1 MAGSPFKFLDSYTK
15 DDRNIFFGRDR
26 EIEEL
31 YQRVFE
37 SKLLLVYGVSGT
49 GKSSLINCGLA
60 NKFQETDWLP
70 VMIRRGANIIESIS
84 TCIKNASLTLQQNRF
99 VNPVDFRRGVRS
111 LYLDHYK
118 PVFFIFDQFE
128 ELFIFGEK
136 EERKDFIQIIKS
148 LIDSDLQCKFI
159 FVMREE
165 YMAGVSEFEKYIPD
179 FFDNRVRIE
188 KMSHLNAI
196 EVINGPCKA
205 FNINLEEGFAEALLE
220 KLSPGS
226 EDVELTYLQVFLDRI
241 FRLGQNEKV
250 AGKRMEHLSFTISLL
265 EKTGNVSDLL
275 GSFLDEQ
282 ISLMED
288 PETAMTILKAFV
300 SGKGTKRPADELE
313 IIDNIRSFGKEISPG
328 TISELIRNFVR
339 IRILRD
345 KDVNDRYE
353 LRHDSLAGKVYEKF
367 TTAEKDLLEVKQF
380 IENCFQS
387 FLKRKMLLNNDD
399 LTYISNKDSLLN
411 LNTDLKKFLE
421 DSRKHQKAK
430 SKTVKR
436 LIIIS
441 AIAFILLL
449 STIVFY
455 IIKKSKITESVFLKE
470 SISQYTRPI
479 DQLCLAG
486 ASWKSFKGEE
496 AKEALL
502 KSFNNI
508 IRNPG
513 NDENFIKLRKDY
525 LTEFK
530 NVSTPIEFAN
540 FSKDNRFIFGYSS
553 DSVFIWNKNGSLL
566 SGFGQGSA
574 NLISLLMSDDGENIG
589 AVNTDSLLT
598 VWDNK
603 GKIRFTRKTG
613 FNSVNRNQI
622 FTFTRNNTII
632 AISEGN
638 AADLID
644 LNGNIIQS
652 FEHHTGRINAIDYS
666 ADGKFIA
673 TAASDKT
680 INVWYL
686 NSDLKH
692 FDLYNVI
699 TSHNDSVWSVN
710 FAGNSRYLLSTSAD
724 RRVVVTSINNKE
736 SISFSDH
743 IQGAYSDEIS
753 LGYPFYAEFDET
765 GTGIAVRSSELKNKK
780 NKDFWIAI
788 YVDINYNL
796 AQAGEIN
803 RFDYLR
809 FSPDKKYLA
818 YASGEDVSL
827 ISRIIFRHT
836 DYALF
841 NNYRLLQM
849 GGKKPFF
856 SPDGRYIYT
865 ISGNSLESWFIDIE
879 TISQIALNYYKNWYK
894 YY

>member
-1 MAGSPFKFLDSYTK
+1 MKSPFKFLDSYTK
-15 DDRNIFFGRDR
+15 EDRAIFFGRDR

-49 GKSSLINCGLA
+49 GKSSLIQCGLA

-70 VMIRRGANIIESIS
+70 LIIRRGSNIIRSMANALSMASI
-84 TCIKNASLTLQQNRF
+84 TTLETDITTTAQ
-99 VNPVDFRRGVRS
+99 FRKSVRS

-128 ELFIFGEK
+128 ELFIFGGK
-136 EERKDFIQIIKS
+136 EERQEFVKVVRS
-148 LIDSDLQCKFI
+148 LIESDLQCRFI

-179 FFDNRVRIE
+179 FFDNRVRVE

-205 FNINLEEGFAEALLE
+205 FNIKLEVGFAEALLE

-241 FRLGQNEKV
+241 FHIEQNEKV
-250 AGKRMEHLSFTISLL
+250 TRIRVEHLSFTISLL
-265 EKTGNVSDLL
+265 EKTGNVSDIL

-313 IIDNIRSFGKEISPG
+313 IIDNIRSLGREISPG
-328 TISELIRNFVR
+328 TIRELIRNFVR
-339 IRILRD
+339 LRILRD
-345 KDVNDRYE
+345 KDDNDRYE
-353 LRHDSLAGKVYEKF
+353 LRHDSLAEKVYDKF
-367 TTAEKDLLEVKQF
+367 TTSEKDLLEVKQF
-380 IENCFQS
+380 IENSYQS
-387 FLKRKMLLNNDD
+387 HLKRKIILSNEDLN
-399 LTYISNKDSLLN
+399 YISNKDTLLN
-411 LNTDLKKFLE
+411 LNTNLKKFLE

-430 SKTVKR
+430 SRTVRR
-436 LIIIS
+436 LIFIS

-455 IIKKSKITESVFLKE
+455 IVRKTKIAESVFLKE

-479 DQLCLAG
+479 DQFCLAG

-496 AKEALL
+496 AREALM
-502 KSFNNI
+502 KSFNNL

-513 NDENFIKLRKDY
+513 NDQSLKKLRQDF
-525 LTEFK
+525 LTEFEP
-530 NVSTPIEFAN
+530 VSSPIVFAN
-540 FSKDNRFIFGYSS
+540 CSKDNRFIFGYSS
-553 DSVFIWNKNGSLL
+553 DSVFIWNKNGSLF
-566 SGFGQGSA
+566 SGFNPGPSH
-574 NLISLLMSDDGENIG
+574 LITLLMSDDGENIG
-589 AVNTDSLLT
+589 AVNNDSLLT
-598 VWDNK
+598 VWDIK
-603 GKIRFTRKTG
+603 GNMRFTRKTG
-613 FNSVNRNQI
+613 FNSINRNQI
-622 FTFTRNNTII
+622 FRFAGNNSII
-632 AISEGN
+632 VISDGN
-638 AADLID
+638 TADLID
-644 LNGNIIQS
+644 INGNVIQS
-652 FEHHTGRINAIDYS
+652 FIHHRGKVNAVDYS
-666 ADGKFIA
+666 DDGKFIA
-673 TAASDKT
+673 TASSDRT

-686 NSDLKH
+686 NSDLKR

-699 TSHNDSVWSVN
+699 SSHTDSIWSVD

-736 SISFSDH
+736 AMSFGDNF
-743 IQGAYSDEIS
+743 QGAYSAGIS
-753 LGYPFYAEFDET
+753 LGYPFYAEFDES
-765 GTGIAVRSSELKNKK
+765 GTGISVRSSELKNKR
-780 NKDFWIAI
+780 DEDYWIAI

-796 AQAGEIN
+796 AQTGEIN

-818 YASGEDVSL
+818 YASGDDVSL

-836 DYALF
+836 DYSIF

-849 GGKKPFF
+849 SGQKPFF
-856 SPDGRYIYT
+856 ASDGKYVYT
-865 ISGNSLESWFIDIE
+865 ICGNHIESWFIDIE
-879 TISQIALNYYKNWYK
+879 TISPIALNYYKNWYK
-894 YY
+894 YF

>member
-1 MAGSPFKFLDSYTK
+1 MTSPFKFLDSYTK
-15 DDRNIFFGRDR
+15 EDRDIFFGRTR

-37 SKLLLVYGVSGT
+37 SKLLLVYGISGT
-49 GKSSLINCGLA
+49 GKSSLIHCGLA

-70 VMIRRGANIIESIS
+70 LIIRRGSNIIRSMSNALSVASI
-84 TCIKNASLTLQQNRF
+84 TTQETNITTPLQ
-99 VNPVDFRRGVRS
+99 FRKGVRS
-111 LYLDHYK
+111 LYLDHYR

-128 ELFIFGEK
+128 ELFIFGDK
-136 EERKDFIQIIKS
+136 EERQEFIKVIKS
-148 LIDSDLQCKFI
+148 LIESDLQCRFI

-165 YMAGVSEFEKYIPD
+165 YMAGVSEFEKYIPN
-179 FFDNRVRIE
+179 FFYNRVRIE

-205 FNINLEEGFAEALLE
+205 FNIDLEEGFAEALLE

-226 EDVELTYLQVFLDRI
+226 EDVELTYLQVFLDKI
-241 FRLGQNEKV
+241 FRVAQNEKESDNRV
-250 AGKRMEHLSFTISLL
+250 EQLSFTIPLL

-300 SGKGTKRPADELE
+300 SGKGTKRQANELE
-313 IIDNIRSFGKEISPG
+313 VTDNIRSFGKGISKEN
-328 TISELIRNFVR
+328 IRELIGNFVR
-339 IRILRD
+339 LRILRD

-353 LRHDSLAGKVYEKF
+353 LRHDSLASKVYEKF
-367 TTAEKDLLEVKQF
+367 TTAEKDLLEVRQF
-380 IENCFQS
+380 IENCYQS
-387 FLKRKMLLNNDD
+387 FLKRKILLRNDD

-411 LNTDLKKFLE
+411 LNADLKEFLE
-421 DSRKHQKAK
+421 DSRKLQKAK
-430 SKTVKR
+430 SRTVRR
-436 LIIIS
+436 LIVIS

-455 IIKKSKITESVFLKE
+455 IVRKTKIAQSIFLKE

-496 AKEALL
+496 AREALL

-513 NDENFIKLRKDY
+513 NDKNFIKLRGDY
-525 LTEFK
+525 LTVFK

-540 FSKDNRFIFGYSS
+540 CSKDNRFIFGYSS

-566 SGFGQGSA
+566 SGFSQGPA
-574 NLISLLMSDDGENIG
+574 HLITLSMSDDGKNIG
-589 AVNTDSLLT
+589 AVNADSILT
-598 VWDNK
+598 VWDIK
-603 GKIRFTRKTG
+603 GNIRFTHKTG

-622 FTFTRNNTII
+622 FMFAGNNKII
-632 AISEGN
+632 VISDGN

-644 LNGNIIQS
+644 INGNVIQS
-652 FEHHTGRINAIDYS
+652 FEHHKGGVNAVDISD
-666 ADGKFIA
+666 DGKFIA
-673 TAASDKT
+673 TASSDKT
-680 INVWYL
+680 IDVWYL
-686 NSDLKH
+686 NSDLNQ

-699 TSHNDSVWSVN
+699 TSHTDSIWSVD
-710 FAGNSRYLLSTSAD
+710 FAPNSRYILSASAD
-724 RRVVVTSINNKE
+724 RRVVVTSINNKVA
-736 SISFSDH
+736 ISFGENF
-743 IQGAYSDEIS
+743 QGAYSDEIS
-753 LGYPFYAEFDET
+753 LGYPSYAEFDGS
-765 GTGIAVRSSELKNKK
+765 GTGIAVRSSELKNKR
-780 NKDFWIAI
+780 DEYFWVAI

-796 AQAGEIN
+796 AQAGETN
-803 RFDYLR
+803 RFDYVK
-809 FSPDKKYLA
+809 FSPDKKYLV
-818 YASGEDVSL
+818 YVSGDDVSL
-827 ISRIIFRHT
+827 MSRIIFRHT

-849 GGKKPFF
+849 IGQKPFF
-856 SPDGRYIYT
+856 SSDGKYIYT
-865 ISGNSLESWFIDIE
+865 LTGRKLEGWFIDIE
-879 TISQIALNYYKNWYK
+879 TISQIALEYYKNWNK
-894 YY
+894 YF